1 MTPTDQTPT
10 PTATPTPRGRRSMAG
25 TLATLALA
33 TTALTGVW
41 WQQDAAAASNDTPP
55 AIVMPRAMAPSSFAD
70 LAARVSPAV
79 VRIAVT
85 STNETE
91 SDASGKNLPPFMRR
105 FAEPQHRAMRGEGSG
120 FIIDSSGIIVTN
132 NHVVGSATTVTVTLT
147 DGREIPARVL
157 GTDPRT
163 DLAVIKI
170 DADGPLPTVAF
181 SDDGSARVGDW
192 VMAMGNPFGLGGT
205 VTAGIISARGRQ
217 IGAGPYDDFIQTDAP
232 INPGNSGGP
241 LFDLHGQVV
250 GVNTAIFSPS
260 GGSIGIGFAIPSS
273 IAAHVVAQLRDHG
286 SVERGFLGVTLQT
299 LSPAMAQALGRPDRK
314 GALVAAV
321 EPNSPAQ
328 KAGVHE
334 GDLVLGFGGTQ
345 VADAA
350 AVARAAADAKP
361 GDTKPLELW
370 RDGATR
376 TVNVEVGRQPTQQRE
391 ANAGHDS
398 EPQSLGLAL
407 APAPKGSDEAGAIVA
422 AVQPDGPGAEAGL
435 RPGDVIIRAGNAPVR
450 RPQDVSRAL
459 ASARHAGRDA
469 LLLQVDRDGEHSF
482 VAIPIKGA

>member
-1 MTPTDQTPT
+1 MTETIHPE
-10 PTATPTPRGRRSMAG
+10 APRRRRRIAG

-33 TTALTGVW
+33 STALTGIL
-41 WQQDAAAASNDTPP
+41 WQQGMAASPSDTPP

-70 LAARVSPAV
+70 LAERVSPAV

-85 STNETE
+85 GTASEPQ
-91 SDASGKNLPPFMRR
+91 SDEDGKNLPPFMRR
-105 FAEPQHRAMRGEGSG
+105 FAEPQRRVRGEGSG
-120 FIIDSSGIIVTN
+120 FIVDPSGIIVTN
-132 NHVVGSATTVTVTLT
+132 NHVVGSAQTVTVTLT
-147 DGREIPARVL
+147 DGREIAARVL
-157 GTDPRT
+157 GKDART

-181 SDDGSARVGDW
+181 SDDSSARVGDW

-273 IAAHVVAQLRDHG
+273 IAAHVVSQLREHG

-328 KAGVHE
+328 QAGIRE
-334 GDLVLGFGGTQ
+334 GDLLLAFGGTA
-345 VADAA
+345 VVNAG

-361 GDTKPLELW
+361 GESSTVELW
-370 RDGATR
+370 RDGSSR
-376 TVNVEVGRQPTQQRE
+376 TVTLRIGTQPQQQRE
-391 ANAGHDS
+391 ANAGQQS
-398 EPQSLGLAL
+398 GPQSLGLAL
-407 APAPKGSDEAGAIVA
+407 APAPKGADEAGAVIA

-435 RPGDVIIRAGNAPVR
+435 RPGDLIIRAGNAAVT
-450 RPQDVSRAL
+450 RPEDVIRAL
-459 ASARHAGRDA
+459 ASARSGGKEA
-469 LLLQVDRDGEHSF
+469 LLLQVARGGQHSF
-482 VAIPIKGA
+482 VAIPLKAA

>member
-1 MTPTDQTPT
+1 MTETNPP
-10 PTATPTPRGRRSMAG
+10 PTPRRSRRIAG

-33 TTALTGVW
+33 STALTGVL
-41 WQQDAAAASNDTPP
+41 WQQSNAATPPATPP

-70 LAARVSPAV
+70 LAERVSPAV

-85 STNETE
+85 GTTDVQ
-91 SDASGKNLPPFMRR
+91 SDADGKNLPPFMRR

-120 FIIDSSGIIVTN
+120 FIVDPSGIIVTN
-132 NHVVGSATTVTVTLT
+132 NHVVGSAQTVTVTLT
-147 DGREIPARVL
+147 DGREMPARVL
-157 GTDPRT
+157 GKDART

-181 SDDGSARVGDW
+181 SDDSSARVGDW
-192 VMAMGNPFGLGGT
+192 VMAMGNPFGLGGS

-250 GVNTAIFSPS
+250 GVNTAIYSPT

-273 IAAHVVAQLRDHG
+273 IAAHVVSQLREHG
-286 SVERGFLGVTLQT
+286 AVERGFLGVTLQT

-328 KAGVHE
+328 QAGLRE
-334 GDLVLGFGGTQ
+334 GDLLLSFGG
-345 VADAA
+345 APMENAA
-350 AVARAAADAKP
+350 AVARAAADTKP
-361 GDTKPLELW
+361 GESSTVELW
-370 RDGATR
+370 RDGNAR
-376 TVNVEVGRQPTQQRE
+376 TVNLQVGTQPQQQRE
-391 ANAGHDS
+391 ARAGQDS

-407 APAPKGSDEAGAIVA
+407 APAPKGSDASGAIVA

-435 RPGDVIIRAGNAPVR
+435 RPGDVIIRAGNARVT
-450 RPQDVSRAL
+450 RPEDVSRAL
-459 ASARHAGRDA
+459 ASARSDGKTA
-469 LLLQVDRDGEHSF
+469 LLLQVERDGQHSF
-482 VAIPIKGA
+482 VAIPLKAA